1 MRSLTAWCVMT
12 AGVLFGIAGSASA
25 QTVAPPPAE
34 EKGYVEAFAQSAF
47 GNVTSQSYGGEVG
60 VTIHPHLQV
69 FGEFGIIRNVATT
82 GLSANASLIAGA
94 LATLQSA
101 AVDFTVKEPVTF
113 GAGGVRYLIPTTTK
127 LQPYV
132 LAGGGAA
139 SVKKDVK
146 FSAGGADITSSLA
159 SSPYYTVLGSDLAG
173 TVSKPMI
180 TAGGGVVWH
189 VASKLRVDLGYRF
202 GRIMTETTGT
212 NVSRAGVGLG
222 ITF

>member
-1 MRSLTAWCVMT
+1 MKRIVVGLVGMLALSGA
-12 AGVLFGIAGSASA
+12 AYA
-25 QTVAPPPAE
+25 QTTDA
-34 EKGYVEAFAQSAF
+34 KGYIEAVGQSAF
-47 GNVTSQSYGGEVG
+47 GNVTSQSFGAEAGYFITPNIG
-60 VTIHPHLQV
+60 VYVEGAQV
-69 FGEFGIIRNVATT
+69 RDTAP
-82 GLSANASLIAGA
+82 SSLGAAAQKIAGPLGIA
-94 LATLQSA
+94 YSVRQ
-101 AVDFTVKEPVTF
+101 PVSF
-113 GAGGVRYLIPTTTK
+113 GGGGIRYAFNGTDK

-173 TVSKPMI
+173 TVTKPMI